1 MTAQAN
7 ANVVALQL
15 EKVRDKVPLLYERDD
30 ILLTMIQQRGDVE
43 KVSSRNMRLPLQV
56 NPGGKAGSYNADG
69 GDLGR
74 GSGTAY
80 DVAQVSPIFFR
91 FAIEIT
97 KLVEYATTGRER
109 AIENATK
116 REVAN
121 GMKQFRSFL
130 DKLMQTAGNGVLG
143 TINTVASTT
152 FTMAVPY
159 GAALVYPGQTIQIY
173 DTTLTTNRNVAAGV
187 TTTVLTADPVT
198 TQNITVDNV
207 PTGTV
212 ATDVIVHD
220 GLTGA
225 QPVSLFGIKY
235 HQNNSTTGTWLNL
248 NRATYPIQLQ
258 TPRVNAG
265 NAALTP
271 SNVRLAI
278 NKVRKSLGINHI
290 SKLIAY
296 MAVEQEHAWENLGIT
311 VSQIIKEGGESG
323 GNDLDLLFSGRKTM
337 SGDSHQVQ
345 RKRRPDARG
354 FSRPLALGTRRA
366 QGHRLLR
373 SQWQHGVPDLR
384 RQRRHR
390 SQLHLLL
397 RHRVS
402 GVGRLAAYR
411 RVHRHTRAAQRL
423 LRNRG
428 RGSTGSRGGKGK
440 DVPRIAFAGGSS
452 DSGF

>member
-1 MTAQAN
+1 MAQMQN
-7 ANVVALQL
+7 AQTIALQL

-30 ILLTMIQQRGDVE
+30 VLLNMIQQRGDVE
-43 KVSSRNMRLPLQV
+43 KVSSRNMRLPLQLV
-56 NPGGKAGSYNADG
+56 PGGKAGSYNADG

-74 GSGTAY
+74 GSGTSY
-80 DVAQVSPIFFR
+80 DVAQVSPMFFR

-121 GMKQFRSFL
+121 GMKQFRAFL

-143 TINTVASTT
+143 TISSVGGST
-152 FTMAVPY
+152 FTMTVPS

-173 DTTLTTNRNVAAGV
+173 DTTLTTNRNVAASV
-187 TTTVLTADPVT
+187 TTTVLSADPIT
-198 TQNITVDNV
+198 TQTITVDNV
-207 PTGTV
+207 PSGTV

-278 NKVRKSLGINHI
+278 NKVRKSLGINHVA
-290 SKLIAY
+290 KLIAY

-311 VSQIIKEGGESG
+311 VSQIIKEGGEG
-323 GNDLDLLFSGRKTM
+323 NGNDLDLLFSGRKTM
-337 SGDSHQVQ
+337 SGVPIKSSVNADQTRVDFLDLSHW
-345 RKRRPDARG
+345 G
-354 FSRPLALGTRRA
+354 RA
-366 QGHRLLR
+366 GLKDIDFYEVN
-373 SQWQHGVPDLR
+373 GNTVFPIYGA
-384 RQRRHR
+384 
-390 SQLHLLL
+390 
-397 RHRVS
+397 S
-402 GVGRLAAYR
+402 GGLAASYIS
-411 RVHRHTRAAQRL
+411 L
-423 LRNRG
+423 LQG
-428 RGSTGSRGGKGK
+428 L
-440 DVPRIAFAGGSS
+440 P
-452 DSGF
+452 

>member
-1 MTAQAN
+1 MPAQAN

-15 EKVRDKVPLLYERDD
+15 EKVRDQVPLLYERDD

-121 GMKQFRSFL
+121 GMKQFRAFL
-130 DKLMQTAGNGVLG
+130 DKLMKTAGNGVL
-143 TINTVASTT
+143 
-152 FTMAVPY
+152 
-159 GAALVYPGQTIQIY
+159 VYVGQTVQVY
-173 DTTLTTNRNVAAGV
+173 DTTLTTNRGTCNVTA
-187 TTTVLTADPVT
+187 ADPINAQT
-198 TQNITVDNV
+198 ITVDVV

-220 GLTGA
+220 GLSGA

-235 HQNNSTTGTWLNL
+235 HQNAATTGTWLNL
-248 NRATYPIQLQ
+248 NRATYPVQLQ

-278 NKVRKSLGINHI
+278 NKVRKSLGINHVA
-290 SKLIAY
+290 KLIAY

-311 VSQIIKEGGESG
+311 VSQIIKEGGSSD

-337 SGDSHQVQ
+337 SGIPIKSSVNADQTRVDFLDLSHW
-345 RKRRPDARG
+345 G
-354 FSRPLALGTRRA
+354 RA
-366 QGHRLLR
+366 VLKDIDFYEVNGNTVFPIY
-373 SQWQHGVPDLR
+373 GA
-384 RQRRHR
+384 
-390 SQLHLLL
+390 
-397 RHRVS
+397 S
-402 GVGRLAAYR
+402 GGLAASYIFYFDTAFQVWDDSPR
-411 RVHRHTRAAQRL
+411 
-423 LRNRG
+423 
-428 RGSTGSRGGKGK
+428 TG
-440 DVPRIAFAGGSS
+440 AFIDTLARP
-452 DSGF
+452 SGY

>member
-1 MTAQAN
+1 MPAQAN

-43 KVSSRNMRLPLQV
+43 KVSSRNMRLPLQLV
-56 NPGGKAGSYNADG
+56 PGGKAGSYNADG

-74 GSGTAY
+74 GSGTSY
-80 DVAQVSPIFFR
+80 DVAQVSPMFFR

-121 GMKQFRSFL
+121 GMKQFRAFL

-143 TINTVASTT
+143 TISSIASTT
-152 FTMAVPY
+152 FTMTVPN

-187 TTTVLTADPVT
+187 TTTVLSADPIT
-198 TQNITVDNV
+198 AQTITVDNV

-235 HQNNSTTGTWLNL
+235 HQNNATTGTWLNL
-248 NRATYPIQLQ
+248 NRATYPVQLQ

-278 NKVRKSLGINHI
+278 NKVRKSLGINHV

-311 VSQIIKEGGESG
+311 VSQIIKEGGGSG

-337 SGDSHQVQ
+337 SGIPIKSSVNADQTRVDFLDLAHWGRAVLKDIDFYEVNGNTVFPIYGASGGIAASYIFYFDTAFQVWDDSP
-345 RKRRPDARG
+345 RTGAFIDTLARP
-354 FSRPLALGTRRA
+354 
-366 QGHRLLR
+366 QG
-373 SQWQHGVPDLR
+373 
-384 RQRRHR
+384 
-390 SQLHLLL
+390 
-397 RHRVS
+397 
-402 GVGRLAAYR
+402 Y
-411 RVHRHTRAAQRL
+411 
-423 LRNRG
+423 
-428 RGSTGSRGGKGK
+428 
-440 DVPRIAFAGGSS
+440 
-452 DSGF
+452 

>member
-1 MTAQAN
+1 MPAQAN

-80 DVAQVSPIFFR
+80 DVAQISPVFFR

-109 AIENATK
+109 AIENAAK

-121 GMKQFRSFL
+121 GMKQFRAFL

-143 TINTVASTT
+143 TINSVSGTT
-152 FTMAVPY
+152 FTMTVPN

-187 TTTVLTADPVT
+187 TTTVLTADPIT
-198 TQNITVDNV
+198 TQQITVDNV

-235 HQNNSTTGTWLNL
+235 HQNNATTGTWLNL

-290 SKLIAY
+290 GKLIAY

-311 VSQIIKEGGESG
+311 VSQIIKEGGGSN

-337 SGDSHQVQ
+337 SGIPIKSSVNADQTRV
-345 RKRRPDARG
+345 D
-354 FSRPLALGTRRA
+354 FLDLAHWGRA
-366 QGHRLLR
+366 VLKDIDFYEVNGNTVFPIY
-373 SQWQHGVPDLR
+373 GA
-384 RQRRHR
+384 
-390 SQLHLLL
+390 
-397 RHRVS
+397 S
-402 GVGRLAAYR
+402 GGLAASYIFYFDTAFQVWDDSPR
-411 RVHRHTRAAQRL
+411 
-423 LRNRG
+423 
-428 RGSTGSRGGKGK
+428 TG
-440 DVPRIAFAGGSS
+440 AFIDTLARP
-452 DSGF
+452 SGY

>member
-1 MTAQAN
+1 MPAQAN
-7 ANVVALQL
+7 ANVIALQL

-74 GSGTAY
+74 GSGTQY

-97 KLVEYATTGRER
+97 KLVEYATTGRDR
-109 AIENATK
+109 AIENAAK

-130 DKLMQTAGNGVLG
+130 DKLMQTGGNGVLG
-143 TINTVASTT
+143 TINTVASST
-152 FTMAVPY
+152 FTMTVPN

-187 TTTVLTADPVT
+187 TTTVLTADPIT
-198 TQNITVDNV
+198 TQQITVDNV

-235 HQNNSTTGTWLNL
+235 HQNNATTGTWLNL

-311 VSQIIKEGGESG
+311 VSQIIKEGGESD

-337 SGDSHQVQ
+337 SGIPIKSSVNADQTRVDFLDLSHW
-345 RKRRPDARG
+345 G
-354 FSRPLALGTRRA
+354 RA
-366 QGHRLLR
+366 VLKDIDFYEVNGNTVFPIY
-373 SQWQHGVPDLR
+373 GA
-384 RQRRHR
+384 
-390 SQLHLLL
+390 
-397 RHRVS
+397 S
-402 GVGRLAAYR
+402 GGLAASYIFYFDTAFQVWDDSPR
-411 RVHRHTRAAQRL
+411 
-423 LRNRG
+423 
-428 RGSTGSRGGKGK
+428 TG
-440 DVPRIAFAGGSS
+440 AFIDTLARP
-452 DSGF
+452 SGY

>member
-1 MTAQAN
+1 
-7 ANVVALQL
+7 LQL

-56 NPGGKAGSYNADG
+56 NPGGKAGSYSADG

-80 DVAQVSPIFFR
+80 DIAQVSPVFFR

-109 AIENATK
+109 AIENAAK
-116 REVAN
+116 REVAQ
-121 GMKQFRSFL
+121 GMKQFRAFL

-143 TINTVASTT
+143 TISNVSGTT
-152 FTMAVPY
+152 FTMSVPS

-173 DTTLTTNRNVAAGV
+173 DTTLTTNRNIAANV
-187 TTTVLTADPVT
+187 TTNVLTADPVT
-198 TQNITVDNV
+198 TQTITVDNV

-220 GLTGA
+220 GLSGA
-225 QPVSLFGIKY
+225 QPVSLYGIKY
-235 HQNNSTTGTWLNL
+235 HQNNATTGTWLNL
-248 NRATYPIQLQ
+248 NRATYPIQLA

-278 NKVRKSLGINHI
+278 NKVRKSLGINHLG
-290 SKLIAY
+290 KLIAY

-311 VSQIIKEGGESG
+311 VSQIIKEGGEKT

-337 SGDSHQVQ
+337 SGIPIKASVNADQTRVDFLDLAHWGRAVLKDIDFYEVNGNTVFPIYGASGGIAASYIFYFDTAFQVWDDSP
-345 RKRRPDARG
+345 RTGAYIDTLARP
-354 FSRPLALGTRRA
+354 
-366 QGHRLLR
+366 
-373 SQWQHGVPDLR
+373 
-384 RQRRHR
+384 
-390 SQLHLLL
+390 
-397 RHRVS
+397 S
-402 GVGRLAAYR
+402 GY
-411 RVHRHTRAAQRL
+411 
-423 LRNRG
+423 
-428 RGSTGSRGGKGK
+428 
-440 DVPRIAFAGGSS
+440 
-452 DSGF
+452 

>member
-1 MTAQAN
+1 MPAQAN

-74 GSGTAY
+74 GSGTQY

-109 AIENATK
+109 AIENAAK

-121 GMKQFRSFL
+121 GMKQFRAFL

-143 TINTVASTT
+143 TINSVSGPT
-152 FTMAVPY
+152 FTMAVPS

-187 TTTVLTADPVT
+187 TTTVLSADPINAQT
-198 TQNITVDNV
+198 ITVDNV

-235 HQNNSTTGTWLNL
+235 HQNNATTGTWLNL
-248 NRATYPIQLQ
+248 NRATYPVQLA

-278 NKVRKSLGINHI
+278 NKVRKSLGINHLG
-290 SKLIAY
+290 KLIAY

-311 VSQIIKEGGESG
+311 VSQIIKEGGASD

-337 SGDSHQVQ
+337 SGVPIKSSVNADQTRVDFLDLSHW
-345 RKRRPDARG
+345 G
-354 FSRPLALGTRRA
+354 RA
-366 QGHRLLR
+366 VLKDIDFYEVNGNTVFPIY
-373 SQWQHGVPDLR
+373 GA
-384 RQRRHR
+384 
-390 SQLHLLL
+390 
-397 RHRVS
+397 S
-402 GVGRLAAYR
+402 GGLAASYIFYFDTAFQVWDDSPR
-411 RVHRHTRAAQRL
+411 
-423 LRNRG
+423 
-428 RGSTGSRGGKGK
+428 TG
-440 DVPRIAFAGGSS
+440 AFIDTLARP
-452 DSGF
+452 SGY

>member
-1 MTAQAN
+1 MPAQAN

-74 GSGTAY
+74 GSGTQY

-121 GMKQFRSFL
+121 GMKQFRAFL

-143 TINTVASTT
+143 TISSVAGST
-152 FTMAVPY
+152 FTMTVPS

-173 DTTLTTNRNVAAGV
+173 DTTLTTNRNVAASV
-187 TTTVLTADPVT
+187 TTTVLSADPINAQT
-198 TQNITVDNV
+198 ITVDNV

-235 HQNNSTTGTWLNL
+235 HQNNATTGTWLNL
-248 NRATYPIQLQ
+248 NRATYPVQLQ

-278 NKVRKSLGINHI
+278 NKVRKSLGINHV

-311 VSQIIKEGGESG
+311 VSQIIKEGGQSD

-337 SGDSHQVQ
+337 SGIPIKSSVNADQTRVDFLDLAHWGRAVLKDIDFYEVNGNTVFPIYGASGGIAASYIFYFDTAFQVFDDSP
-345 RKRRPDARG
+345 RTGAFIDTLARP
-354 FSRPLALGTRRA
+354 
-366 QGHRLLR
+366 
-373 SQWQHGVPDLR
+373 
-384 RQRRHR
+384 
-390 SQLHLLL
+390 
-397 RHRVS
+397 S
-402 GVGRLAAYR
+402 GY
-411 RVHRHTRAAQRL
+411 
-423 LRNRG
+423 
-428 RGSTGSRGGKGK
+428 
-440 DVPRIAFAGGSS
+440 
-452 DSGF
+452 

>member
-1 MTAQAN
+1 MPAQQN
-7 ANVVALQL
+7 ANVIALQL

-43 KVSSRNMRLPLQV
+43 KISSRNLRLPLQV

-74 GSGTAY
+74 GSGTQY

-109 AIENATK
+109 AIENAAK

-130 DKLMQTAGNGVLG
+130 DKLIQTAGNGVLG
-143 TINTVASTT
+143 TISAVNGTT
-152 FTMAVPY
+152 FTMTVPY

-173 DTTLTTNRNVAAGV
+173 DTTLTTNRNIAASV
-187 TTTVLTADPVT
+187 TTNVVTADPIT
-198 TQNITVDNV
+198 TQQITVDNV
-207 PTGTV
+207 PSGTV

-220 GLTGA
+220 GLSGA
-225 QPVSLFGIKY
+225 QPVSLYGIKY
-235 HQNNSTTGTWLNL
+235 HQNNATTGTWLNL
-248 NRATYPIQLQ
+248 NRTTYPIQLA

-271 SNVRLAI
+271 ANVRLAI
-278 NKVRKSLGINHI
+278 NKVRKSLGINHL

-311 VSQIIKEGGESG
+311 VSSIIKEGGG
-323 GNDLDLLFSGRKTM
+323 NANDLDLLFTGRKTM
-337 SGDSHQVQ
+337 SGIPIKSSVNADQTRV
-345 RKRRPDARG
+345 D
-354 FSRPLALGTRRA
+354 FLDLAHWGRA
-366 QGHRLLR
+366 VLKDIDFYEVNGNTVFPIY
-373 SQWQHGVPDLR
+373 GA
-384 RQRRHR
+384 
-390 SQLHLLL
+390 
-397 RHRVS
+397 S
-402 GVGRLAAYR
+402 GGLAASYIFYFD
-411 RVHRHTRAAQRL
+411 TSFQL
-423 LRNRG
+423 
-428 RGSTGSRGGKGK
+428 
-440 DVPRIAFAGGSS
+440 FS
-452 DSGF
+452 DSPRSGAYIDTLARPSGY